1 MKTVIIWSLVVTN
14 TLLAGVL
21 IGRYTKPNVAEA
33 QAAGRPG
40 DYSIIP
46 CEFNGLPT
54 GSIVV
59 IDNVSGNMSVLAA
72 DESRQRIEALPRI
85 NVTELFD
92 AAANR
97 RPGGGKTR

>member
-1 MKTVIIWSLVVTN
+1 MKSTVIWSLVVVN
-14 TLLAGVL
+14 TLLAGML

-33 QAAGRPG
+33 QVGGRPG

-46 CEFNGLPT
+46 CEFDGLPA
-54 GSIVV
+54 GAIVV
-59 IDNVSGNMSVLAA
+59 IDNVSGNMSVIVANEGNKRL
-72 DESRQRIEALPRI
+72 EALPRV

-97 RPGGGKTR
+97 RPVGGRNR